1 MSADPDKSRRLFLQ
15 SSGAL
20 TSLSLLRIG
29 APALMAITQ
38 AACSAK
44 QEAAAFITLGAAEAA
59 DFAAIAARIMPTT
72 DTPGASEAGVI
83 YFFDRAL
90 GAEMQSSLENLRT
103 GLAALNANT
112 RRFAEDDEDTQDQ
125 RLTEIEDSRVNTV
138 ATRTKS
144 PGISSASRVITVP
157 GSTRS
162 AITTRNTPRSTPMTN
177 NVTFD
182 QRKPV
187 DFAIIGSGSAGGIIA
202 KELSTA
208 GFNVVLFE
216 QGPYRKASDFTHD
229 EYSTLIQSELLG
241 GGSDVNGH
249 TFRHDESEVAKRPAM
264 PSKERSLLGPIS
276 GTNFADWPITYEEL
290 EPYYT
295 KVDWEIGISGAP
307 GPFDAPRSKPFPMPP
322 LPIKSCGVLFE
333 KGAKALGLHPQHQPH
348 AILSEPFNGRA
359 GCMKCGYCMYYGCE
373 AGAKSSTLASMIPL
387 AEASGHCEIR
397 AESAVFRIE
406 TDSKGR
412 ASEVLY
418 YDRDGKEQAQK
429 VKAVVVSAN
438 GAESARLM
446 LLSASE
452 RHPDGLANS
461 SGFVGR
467 NLMFNAHSSANA
479 VFEHPLNEFKGV
491 QASRVLHDFY
501 DSDEKRGFYGGG
513 GIDAR
518 ALWSATPIFHAWLGM
533 PPDVPRW
540 GKSFKDEI
548 AHNFTRQM
556 TLASSTTSL
565 AMDRNNITLDPSS
578 TDQWGRPAIRATYR
592 DHDDDLSTA
601 KFLQDV
607 AMEILDAADAKKAWA
622 DPIHPTNG
630 GEHLLGTC
638 RMGDDPASSVVDRY
652 HRSHDVSNLFICDGS
667 SMVTSGRGQPT
678 MTIMAL
684 AFRAAEH
691 IKAAANAGNI

>member
-1 MSADPDKSRRLFLQ
+1 
-15 SSGAL
+15 
-20 TSLSLLRIG
+20 
-29 APALMAITQ
+29 MA
-38 AACSAK
+38 S
-44 QEAAAFITLGAAEAA
+44 
-59 DFAAIAARIMPTT
+59 
-72 DTPGASEAGVI
+72 
-83 YFFDRAL
+83 
-90 GAEMQSSLENLRT
+90 
-103 GLAALNANT
+103 
-112 RRFAEDDEDTQDQ
+112 
-125 RLTEIEDSRVNTV
+125 
-138 ATRTKS
+138 
-144 PGISSASRVITVP
+144 
-157 GSTRS
+157 
-162 AITTRNTPRSTPMTN
+162 

-182 QRKPV
+182 QRTPV

-216 QGPYRKASDFTHD
+216 QGKYRKAEDFTHD
-229 EYSTLIQSELLG
+229 EYSVLMHSELLG
-241 GGSDVNGH
+241 GGPQFSGQ
-249 TFRHDESEVAKRPAM
+249 TFRHDESEVAKSPAVQPIRYAQTVGGSSVHFSANFWRLRPVDF
-264 PSKERSLLGPIS
+264 KERSLLGPIS

-295 KVDWEIGISGAP
+295 KVDWEIGISGEP

-322 LPIKSCGVLFE
+322 LPLKSCGVLFE
-333 KGAKALGLHPQHQPH
+333 KGARAIGLNPQNQPH

-359 GCMKCGYCMYYGCE
+359 GCMKCGYCMFYGCE

-418 YDRDGKEQAQK
+418 YDRDGNEQAQK
-429 VKAVVVSAN
+429 AKAVIVSAN
-438 GAESARLM
+438 GAETSRLM

-452 RHPDGLANS
+452 QHPDGLANS

-467 NLMFNAHSSANA
+467 NLMFNAHASANA
-479 VFEHPLNEFKGV
+479 VFEHQLNEYKGV

-501 DSDEKRGFYGGG
+501 ETDEKRGFYGGG

-518 ALWSATPIFHAWLGM
+518 SLWSASPIFHALLGM

-540 GKSFKDEI
+540 GKQFKDEF

-556 TLASSTTSL
+556 TLACATTSL
-565 AMDRNNITLDPSS
+565 AMDRNNITLDPNNK
-578 TDQWGRPAIRATYR
+578 DQWGRPSIRATYR
-592 DHDDDLSTA
+592 DHDDDLSMA
-601 KFLQDV
+601 KFLQDR
-607 AMEILDAADAKKAWA
+607 AMEIIDAAGAKKAWA
-622 DPIHPTNG
+622 DPIHPTDG

-638 RMGDDPASSVVDRY
+638 RMGDDPTTSVVDRY
-652 HRSHDVSNLFICDGS
+652 HRSHDVPNLFICDGS

-691 IKAAANAGNI
+691 IAAAASAGEI